1 MFNKHS
7 KVNIMDYS
15 KLLNQAHKMAL
26 KAKPWILKHEGK
38 TYTAVYSMG
47 QSVYEVFEDGVF
59 FMNIN
64 MKSPAKAKQF
74 LDNWLK
80 S

>member
-1 MFNKHS
+1 MNY
-7 KVNIMDYS
+7 D
-15 KLLNQAHKMAL
+15 KLLDQAHVLAL

-38 TYTAVYSMG
+38 TYTAVYSMS
-47 QSVYEVFEDGVF
+47 QSVYEVFEDGLF

-64 MKSPAKAKQF
+64 MKSPMKSKQF
-74 LDNWLK
+74 LKQWLV

>member
-1 MFNKHS
+1 MN
-7 KVNIMDYS
+7 YS
-15 KLLNQAHKMAL
+15 KLLDQAHALAL

-38 TYTAVYSMG
+38 TYTAVYSMP
-47 QSVYEVFEDGVF
+47 QSVYEVFENGIL

-64 MKSPAKAKQF
+64 MKSPTKAKQF
-74 LDNWLK
+74 LKQWLV

>member
-1 MFNKHS
+1 MNY
-7 KVNIMDYS
+7 D
-15 KLLNQAHKMAL
+15 KLLNQAHALAL

-38 TYTAVYSMG
+38 TYTAVYSMP
-47 QSVYEVFEDGVF
+47 QSVYEVFEDGMF

-64 MKSPAKAKQF
+64 MKSPMKSKQF
-74 LDNWLK
+74 LKQWLV

>member
-1 MFNKHS
+1 MKY
-7 KVNIMDYS
+7 D
-15 KLLNQAHKMAL
+15 KLLDQAHAMAL

-38 TYTAVYSMG
+38 TYTAVYSMS
-47 QSVYEVFEDGVF
+47 QSVYEVFEDGIF

-64 MKSPAKAKQF
+64 MKSPSKAKQF
-74 LDNWLK
+74 LDKWLK

>member
-1 MFNKHS
+1 MNY
-7 KVNIMDYS
+7 N
-15 KLLNQAHKMAL
+15 KLLDQAHAMAL
-26 KAKPWILKHEGK
+26 KAKPWILKHEGN
-38 TYTAVYSMG
+38 TYTAVYSMSH
-47 QSVYEVFEDGVF
+47 SVYEVFENGMF

-74 LDNWLK
+74 LSQWLV

>member
-1 MFNKHS
+1 MKY
-7 KVNIMDYS
+7 D
-15 KLLNQAHKMAL
+15 KLLDQAHAMAL

-38 TYTAVYSMG
+38 TYTAVYSMY
-47 QSVYEVFEDGVF
+47 QSVYEVFEDGLF

-64 MKSPAKAKQF
+64 MKSPMKAKQF
-74 LDNWLK
+74 LAEWLK

>member
-1 MFNKHS
+1 MNY
-7 KVNIMDYS
+7 D
-15 KLLNQAHKMAL
+15 KLLNQAHALAL

-38 TYTAVYSMG
+38 TYTAVYSIP
-47 QSVYEVFEDGVF
+47 QSVYEVFEDGMF

-64 MKSPAKAKQF
+64 MKSPMKSKQF
-74 LDNWLK
+74 LKQWLV

>member
-1 MFNKHS
+1 MNY
-7 KVNIMDYS
+7 N
-15 KLLNQAHKMAL
+15 KLLEQAHAMAL

-38 TYTAVYSMG
+38 TYTAVYSMS
-47 QSVYEVFEDGVF
+47 QSVYEVFEDDLF

-64 MKSPAKAKQF
+64 MKSPTKAKQF
-74 LDNWLK
+74 LSQWLV

>member
-1 MFNKHS
+1 ME
-7 KVNIMDYS
+7 YS
-15 KLLNQAHKMAL
+15 KILDQAHTMAL

-38 TYTAVYSMG
+38 TYTAVFNMR
-47 QSVYEVFEDGVF
+47 QWVYEVFEDGVF
-59 FMNIN
+59 LMNIN

-74 LDNWLK
+74 LDKWLK

>member
-1 MFNKHS
+1 MNY
-7 KVNIMDYS
+7 D
-15 KLLNQAHKMAL
+15 KLLDQAHARAL

-38 TYTAVYSMG
+38 TYTAVYSMY
-47 QSVYEVFEDGVF
+47 QSVYEVYEDGVF

-64 MKSPAKAKQF
+64 IKSPVKAKQF
-74 LDNWLK
+74 LKQWLV

>member
-1 MFNKHS
+1 MNY
-7 KVNIMDYS
+7 D
-15 KLLNQAHKMAL
+15 KLLDQAHTMAL

-38 TYTAVYSMG
+38 TYTAVYSMY

-64 MKSPAKAKQF
+64 MKSPMKAKQF
-74 LDNWLK
+74 LKQWLV

>member
-1 MFNKHS
+1 MNY
-7 KVNIMDYS
+7 D
-15 KLLNQAHKMAL
+15 KLIDQAHARAL

-38 TYTAVYSMG
+38 TYTAVYSMY
-47 QSVYEVFEDGVF
+47 QSVYEVYEDGVF

-64 MKSPAKAKQF
+64 IKSPVKAKQF
-74 LDNWLK
+74 LKQWLV